1 MSPFGN
7 PKKEEYIPDRVKEI
21 ALLKGEVIE
30 EDSDKEIG
38 EDVSSEE
45 DKGININEL
54 KKKKL
59 LMFDDHDSDEEV
71 VNEELPE
78 SLSEDEEEQIE
89 EEESESSEIAEEVL
103 PEPEIEEEEYDFE
116 KDVLKKNKQKL
127 KS

>member
-7 PKKEEYIPDRVKEI
+7 PKKEEYTPDRVKEI
-21 ALLKGEVIE
+21 AILKGEVIE
-30 EDSDKEIG
+30 EDSDNEIG

-78 SLSEDEEEQIE
+78 SLSEEEEQM

>member
-21 ALLKGEVIE
+21 AILKGEVIE
-30 EDSDKEIG
+30 EDSDNEIG
-38 EDVSSEE
+38 EDVSSEK

-78 SLSEDEEEQIE
+78 SLSEEEEQM

>member
-71 VNEELPE
+71 LNEELPE
-78 SLSEDEEEQIE
+78 SLSEEEEEQIE

>member
-21 ALLKGEVIE
+21 AKLKGDVIE
-30 EDSDKEIG
+30 EDSDVPLE

-59 LMFDDHDSDEEV
+59 LMFDDHDSDEEI

-78 SLSEDEEEQIE
+78 SLSEDEEEVE
-89 EEESESSEIAEEVL
+89 EEESEGYIAEEVL